1 MNSRYSLFIAAA
13 AVLAL
18 VLATG
23 CARTSSDT
31 QLASDVQSKLATDTR
46 VSSQRM
52 QVLAKD
58 GIVTLNGTVSSD
70 SERLTASD
78 DAALVPGV
86 RTVINNLQ
94 VQPVSAETAVAA
106 LPKPPEESARPRLRR
121 AVAHSAE
128 ADPPQEAAPPAAQPV
143 PEPQPQ
149 QAYPAAPAPT
159 PAPPAPE
166 PVTIPAGTTLY
177 VRMLNGIDS
186 EKNAVGDTFR
196 ANLDSP
202 LEVDGRVVVPAGA
215 EVTGRVAEDKSAGHF
230 AGKSQIALELTRLN
244 FHGHAYTL
252 VTDQY
257 TREGNSRGKRTAA
270 TIGGGAVL
278 GAVIGAIAGGGK
290 GAAIGSVAGAGAG
303 TAVQG
308 ATKGQQVKVDAEAVL
323 AFRLQEPVAVRP
335 WAHSERRAPDSGEPP
350 Q

>member
-1 MNSRYSLFIAAA
+1 MKSRCSLFIAAA
-13 AVLAL
+13 AMLAL

-23 CARTSSDT
+23 CARASGDS
-31 QLASDVQSKLATDTR
+31 QLASDVQGKLATDAR

-94 VQPVSAETAVAA
+94 VQPVSEETAVAA
-106 LPKPPEESARPRLRR
+106 LPRRPEEPARPRLRR
-121 AVAHSAE
+121 AAARAAE
-128 ADPPQEAAPPAAQPV
+128 AGPPQEPAAPAAQPA
-143 PEPQPQ
+143 PEPPPP
-149 QAYPAAPAPT
+149 ANPAAPPPA
-159 PAPPAPE
+159 PAPPVPE

-186 EKNAVGDTFR
+186 EKNTVGDTFR

-215 EVTGRVAEDKSAGHF
+215 EVIGRVAEDKSAGHF
-230 AGKSQIALELTRLN
+230 AGKSQIALELTRVS

-335 WAHSERRAPDSGEPP
+335 WSHSERRAPDSGEPP